1 MTKTFTVEA
10 ALRCYPTWWRSRYA
24 EEVRSVATDLGAE
37 GRSASS
43 LAFDL
48 VRGAIRVRVRA
59 QGMPTVYRLWA
70 TRTRLS
76 IAVATL
82 PWLVVAPL
90 VVMAMGTQSLHSPA
104 GRVVSSGFSFGFAPH
119 NLQLFPTHGRLPTPA
134 PPLTL
139 AGSTVVDAA
148 LAIVAL
154 FFVTLIVLAFGWS
167 RLTSGIQRSSSPHRR
182 KVSLLAWA
190 PGFALLADIGLVVA
204 LIVVHP
210 TVYYSTTGGPVVPLN
225 GSPAAAHALLVA
237 LGVVAIVGW
246 LLSIVCVGVATKQAD
261 VAPADLRFGRTVSV
275 IVAALLA
282 ALLVAY
288 ATWGIGLI
296 VQARQAASGS
306 FTTVSYSNQGLWLLM
321 LCVLVSGTVLSVA
334 GARAAVRS
342 WRVISVQFA

>member
-1 MTKTFTVEA
+1 MKKTFTVEA
-10 ALRCYPTWWRSRYA
+10 ALRCYPAWWRSRYA

-37 GRSASS
+37 GRSASR

-59 QGMPTVYRLWA
+59 QGMPAVYRLWT

-82 PWLVVAPL
+82 PWMLVAP
-90 VVMAMGTQSLHSPA
+90 VVLMAMGTQSLSSRV
-104 GRVVSSGFSFGFAPH
+104 GRIFPPQLSLIGPNDLQVMGRHAPMA
-119 NLQLFPTHGRLPTPA
+119 A
-134 PPLTL
+134 PPLTS
-139 AGSTVVDAA
+139 AGWVVVDGSRAV
-148 LAIVAL
+148 LAL
-154 FFVTLIVLAFGWS
+154 FLVTLMVLTVGWS

-182 KVSLLAWA
+182 KVALLAWA

-204 LIVVHP
+204 LILVRPSRYH
-210 TVYYSTTGGPVVPLN
+210 STNGGLMVPLN
-225 GSPAAAHALLVA
+225 GNPAAAHALGVA
-237 LGVVAIVGW
+237 LGIVAIVGW
-246 LLSIVCVGVATKQAD
+246 LLSIVCVGVATKQAE

-306 FTTVSYSNQGLWLLM
+306 HTTIAYSNQGLWPPM
-321 LCVLVSGTVLSVA
+321 MCVLISGVVLSVA

-342 WRVISVQFA
+342 WRVISIQFV